1 MVQVRRGYPLVLAR
15 HLKCPIDSRYTDSA
29 ASAIQGPR
37 GLFGAS
43 NPRSARGGG
52 RLAGSVVVAVMA
64 DSNRSERRG
73 R

>member
-29 ASAIQGPR
+29 DSAIQAR